1 MSRSPRPSRSSSRVA
16 VLGVIAAAVALIAT
30 TAAPDA
36 RADDAELV
44 YMTCANGKVTVT
56 AKGAWYVNDKAPW
69 KWDDKKP
76 KKLSAGD
83 HEKKGPDHGKAE
95 FEGTTS
101 GGTVKAFICNGDQCK
116 GPIAVAVH

>member
-1 MSRSPRPSRSSSRVA
+1 MIAVA
-16 VLGVIAAAVALIAT
+16 VACLVGS
-30 TAAPDA
+30 TAATDA
-36 RADDAELV
+36 RAEDDAELV
-44 YMTCANGKVTVT
+44 TMTCANGKVTVT

-69 KWDDKKP
+69 KWDDRKP

-95 FEGTTS
+95 FEGATC